1 MSKMDVGRK
10 YVKALFVS
18 IVVTLVSVIAG
29 IITYVIEEVV
39 NLLFVSLLILA
50 ISPILSLVFLSLEL
64 IKVDKKAFIA
74 SIAVIA
80 IAFVNLVLL
89 LTGI

>member
-1 MSKMDVGRK
+1 MSKMNVGRK

>member
-1 MSKMDVGRK
+1 MDVGRK